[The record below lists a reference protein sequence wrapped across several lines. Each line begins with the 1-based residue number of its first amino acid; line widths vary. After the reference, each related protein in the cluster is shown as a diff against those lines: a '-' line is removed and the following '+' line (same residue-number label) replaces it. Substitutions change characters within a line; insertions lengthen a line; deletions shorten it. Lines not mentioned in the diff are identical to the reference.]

1 MRGLFIAPPISAAFQ
16 IGGYAMNSY
25 IALALLWAWV
35 IGFLGTL
42 IRLHKKKYP
51 LNGPVK
57 PH

>member
-1 MRGLFIAPPISAAFQ
+1 
-16 IGGYAMNSY
+16 MNSY

-42 IRLHKKKYP
+42 IRLHKRKYP